1 MVDFSNVINE
11 INKLSG
17 VKSIARKFD
26 SSERIWVRVKS
37 SSGATTSTIY
47 CYNLSGTKI
56 AQSGTITTAKGNH
69 DQFFAMDDKC
79 WIYTNTANA
88 PMYVYQISGSSIVYK
103 YSTNNIGSWPGSM
116 GFAWKQDN
124 DIHFSTTTNGSR
136 ETPIDCNI
144 TTKTVVRTEN
154 SSQRVFAQYFHY
166 TGAGFEGV
174 FWNHST
180 ASTTMYHTRYKL
192 ETTASGSKDMTSASV
207 LADGYYCVFMPT
219 FYYTNNHVDVPYELF
234 AMTYNPSTS
243 NTESDKWTN
252 LGVCDDARILRG
264 TIEIPNTSSSFQIS
278 KWGLLHDGNNYYS
291 YNASTGKID
300 LINTVGNKIATKQEA
315 RNISGIGSY
324 GSEGNKAIL
333 RSEINSFGLRAVQG
347 ASYIPDQCV
356 KLSDLT
362 RMSNE
367 TIIVTRS
374 YTYTES
380 GGRLD
385 FQCRDGNS
393 YISSTTGLIIIVGFY
408 DNETCSGSPIE
419 RKNVT
424 LSASNGYY
432 DNISTLSSEAKIE
445 GYYTKIITLATGS
458 NGHPVDYP
466 AEVFYCTP
474 KTKGHVYL
482 TFTWTTWPAYYNGTS
497 TGIKVTIG
505 GKTTN
510 FTDATPFPMHI
521 TGLNIGSYAVSL
533 SNSMT
538 NASIASFSVTASASG
553 ESFTFKIN

>member
-1 MVDFSNVINE
+1 MVDFSKVINE

-79 WIYTNTANA
+79 WIYTNTATA
-88 PMYVYQISGSSIVYK
+88 PIWVYQIQGTSINK
-103 YSTNNIGSWPGSM
+103 ISQTNNIGSWPTSV
-116 GFAWKQDN
+116 GFAWKQGS
-124 DIHFSTTTNGSR
+124 DIHFSTSTNGSV

-144 TTKTVVRTEN
+144 TTKAVTRTET
-154 SSQRVFAQYFHY
+154 SGQRVIAQYFHY

-174 FWNHST
+174 LWNHST

-192 ETTASGSKDMTSASV
+192 ESTTSGSKDMTSASV

-219 FYYTNNHVDVPYELF
+219 FYYTNNHVDIPYELF

-264 TIEIPNTSSSFQIS
+264 TIVIPNTSSSFQIT

-315 RNISGIGSY
+315 YNISGIGSY

-333 RSEINSFGLRAVQG
+333 RKEINSFGLRVVQG

-356 KLSDLT
+356 KLSDLI

-367 TIIVTRS
+367 TIIVSRS
-374 YTYTES
+374 YTQDAEQLEFRCTS
-380 GGRLD
+380 GAG
-385 FQCRDGNS
+385 
-393 YISSTTGLIIIVGFY
+393 YINTTTGLQLIIGFY
-408 DNETCSGSPIE
+408 DNETGSGAPIE
-419 RKNVT
+419 TR
-424 LSASNGYY
+424 
-432 DNISTLSSEAKIE
+432 NITLSSSNDYHVSINRLLSGNKIS
-445 GYYTKIITLATGS
+445 GKYTKIITLATGS

-505 GKTTN
+505 GNTRT
-510 FTDATPFPMHI
+510 FTQDTPFPIHI
-521 TGLNIGSYAVSL
+521 SELNIGSYTVSL